1 MDAAEEYVETMAWLA
16 YLDECEEEARTTF
29 AGYKKRWSARRA
41 DGLLGKPHPPK
52 SKTMTSDQD
61 CHDGESSGS
70 SLAGSPNGETIMIV
84 PYVKTNFEIRPRKVE
99 GRMMYGAG
107 GAGRSCVP
115 KNAKMGLHGH
125 RVLIQQ
131 PRKTS

>member
-16 YLDECEEEARTTF
+16 YLDECEEEARNSF
-29 AGYKKRWSARRA
+29 AGYKKRWSARRT

-52 SKTMTSDQD
+52 AKMMTSDQA
-61 CHDGESSGS
+61 CHDSSLS
-70 SLAGSPNGETIMIV
+70 SLAGSANGETSMVV

-115 KNAKMGLHGH
+115 KNAKVGLHGH
-125 RVLIQQ
+125 RGLIQQ